1 MEVYT
6 PSELS
11 EILKVSEEL
20 IRKLLRRDELKGSK
34 VGKYWRIK
42 KKDVEE
48 YLEKNKNYK
57 AN

>member
-34 VGKYWRIK
+34 VGKYWRVK
-42 KKDVEE
+42 KEDLEN
-48 YLEKNKNYK
+48 YLDKNKNYK
-57 AN
+57 VN